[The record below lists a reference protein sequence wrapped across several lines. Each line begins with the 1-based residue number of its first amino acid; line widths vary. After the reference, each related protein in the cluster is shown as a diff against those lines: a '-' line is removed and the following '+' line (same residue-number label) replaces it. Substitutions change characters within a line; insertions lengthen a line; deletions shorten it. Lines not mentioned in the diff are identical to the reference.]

1 MKLKFLKS
9 NLKGLKIIQRPKYF
23 DNRGYLTEIL
33 NSKIFFNNKVLFK
46 NAIISKSKKNVL
58 RGFHYQKIKPLSQI
72 VTCLK
77 GSILDVVV
85 DIRKKSKT
93 FGKYDSI
100 ILSEDN
106 NLSFFMEVGF
116 AHAYLTL
123 EDDTIILYNTADDYI
138 KNYDSGFIWNDPFIN
153 FNWKIKKP
161 ILSTRDKNLNNF
173 CSEFN
178 FIK

>member
-33 NSKIFFNNKVLFK
+33 NSKIFFNNKIVFK

-58 RGFHYQKIKPLSQI
+58 RGFHYQKINPLSQI

-123 EDDTIILYNTADDYI
+123 EDDTVILYNTSDDYI

-161 ILSTRDKNLNNF
+161 ILSLRDKNF
-173 CSEFN
+173 KSFHSEFN
-178 FIK
+178 L